1 MKKRAFFTTL
11 ILFLL
16 FFNTMLCG
24 ITCFLLKERLAAIT
38 ERALSEQAMLV
49 TMIWEDMQAFED
61 KESLNRENIQEAMQ
75 QYALFVNSKTT
86 LFSLYD
92 REGFIYESGKTE
104 EGLKEMLL
112 QTEKDRQEGYRYTG
126 FWPGTFPVYYIT
138 GMLPKPY
145 ETYQFFYGCHLT
157 DVMKEWEETRFL
169 LFSGGSVL
177 SLLLAACLLFMIRKI
192 FSPLSRIAQISGEI
206 AKGQYEKRLPVNG
219 GAEIEDMA
227 RSFNNMTDK
236 IQRQIEELDL
246 AASRKQEFID
256 AFAHEL
262 KTPLTAIY
270 GYAEYL
276 QKAAVSEQDRQE
288 ALQFIMS
295 ECRRIQNMETQL
307 LDLALL
313 RENQFPKEAVNAAR
327 FFMELEIMLLPMAEK
342 KKVSLLFQCETETL
356 YGNRGLLQHLLTNLI
371 NNAIQSCGENGRVKI
386 RAYKEEGTTVI
397 QVVDNGRGMKQSEA
411 AHITEAFYR
420 IDQSRSR
427 EEGGVGLGLA
437 ICSKIAETE
446 QIEMEFLSAPGKGT
460 TVFLTFT
467 GS

>member
-1 MKKRAFFTTL
+1 
-11 ILFLL
+11 
-16 FFNTMLCG
+16 
-24 ITCFLLKERLAAIT
+24 
-38 ERALSEQAMLV
+38 
-49 TMIWEDMQAFED
+49 
-61 KESLNRENIQEAMQ
+61 
-75 QYALFVNSKTT
+75 
-86 LFSLYD
+86 
-92 REGFIYESGKTE
+92 
-104 EGLKEMLL
+104 
-112 QTEKDRQEGYRYTG
+112 
-126 FWPGTFPVYYIT
+126 
-138 GMLPKPY
+138 
-145 ETYQFFYGCHLT
+145 
-157 DVMKEWEETRFL
+157 
-169 LFSGGSVL
+169 
-177 SLLLAACLLFMIRKI
+177 
-192 FSPLSRIAQISGEI
+192 
-206 AKGQYEKRLPVNG
+206 
-219 GAEIEDMA
+219 
-227 RSFNNMTDK
+227 
-236 IQRQIEELDL
+236 
-246 AASRKQEFID
+246 
-256 AFAHEL
+256 
-262 KTPLTAIY
+262 
-270 GYAEYL
+270 
-276 QKAAVSEQDRQE
+276 
-288 ALQFIMS
+288 
-295 ECRRIQNMETQL
+295 METQL

-386 RAYKEEGTTVI
+386 RAYKELETTVI